1 MVVNYEWGGIPM
13 KKQWRLIAGFVLI
26 FVIVLFAVFN
36 NQSVAVNFLLA
47 QVEAPLIIV
56 IIASAFIGALI
67 MSLVSTGTLWQQKKQ
82 IKTLKRE
89 LTTQQDTVSE
99 GETAS
104 SNGEKIA
111 VEKVT
116 LNNEKDKKAEGD

>member
-1 MVVNYEWGGIPM
+1 M

-99 GETAS
+99 AETAS
-104 SNGEKIA
+104 SSGEKIV